1 MATRISKGRDGWD
14 AETVIDLGANP
25 TLRDLGTQSGD
36 PLVQER
42 ARAEAQVVDAIES
55 VLAAN
60 GISPHFQAIEH
71 AAPQKPLLLAA

>member
-1 MATRISKGRDGWD
+1 MFCRDG
-14 AETVIDLGANP
+14 E
-25 TLRDLGTQSGD
+25 
-36 PLVQER
+36 ER

-55 VLAAN
+55 VLVAN